1 MNNNHSDNFQKLGK
15 LVHDDIYH
23 YKIGASNIL
32 FIGGCRCFIYSI
44 LFSELCKYVPYFA
57 HAQFGFGVIAVH
69 IIDLL
74 KREKTKNLKFIV
86 ENADY
91 IVCEQI
97 RHYKFL
103 NTSIE
108 CEENIFNSFNIKEN
122 CKIIQIPNLEF
133 RYYANDLIFDKHEDK
148 NNIEIVD
155 MIKKT
160 NLKNFVEYCKK
171 YEFYNLS
178 EYIENFI
185 NKERLFA
192 TFNHPH
198 NPIILEL
205 FKEIIE
211 KLFDQKLKDPI
222 LNVLK
227 CVQIFDNDGT
237 GTKLEEFDYQLGI
250 PRNIK

>member
-1 MNNNHSDNFQKLGK
+1 MNNYIDKFQKLDK
-15 LVHDDIYH
+15 LVNDDIYH

-32 FIGGCRCFIYSI
+32 FIGGCRSFVYSI
-44 LFSELCKYVPYFA
+44 LFSELCKYDTYFA
-57 HAQFGFGVIAVH
+57 NAQFGFGVIAVH

-74 KREKTKNLKFIV
+74 KREKTQNIKFIV

-97 RHYKFL
+97 RNYKFL
-103 NTSIE
+103 NTSID
-108 CEENIFNSFNIKEN
+108 CEENIFNSFNIKKN

-133 RYYANDLIFDKHEDK
+133 RYYTNDLIFDKPEDK

-155 MIKKT
+155 IIKKT
-160 NLKNFVEYCKK
+160 NLKSFVDHCKK
-171 YEFYNLS
+171 YEFYKLA

-185 NKERLFA
+185 NKERFFA

-198 NPIILEL
+198 NQIMLEL
-205 FKEIIE
+205 FKELIE
-211 KLFDQKLKDPI
+211 KLFEQKIKDPI

-227 CVQIFDNDGT
+227 CVKIFDNDGT
-237 GTKLEEFDYQLGI
+237 GTKLENFDYQLGLSRTI
-250 PRNIK
+250 